1 MSFSGPQLLIVALIS
16 IIVGGTV
23 FFHFI
28 EGWGWVDAYFF
39 TVITLSTVGYGSL
52 VPQTVVGKLGTTLFI
67 FVGLGLFSL
76 AIHQFSDFTLR
87 RRRRDRAVR
96 IAKSEEA
103 YVEAETGNGN
113 SK

>member
-1 MSFSGPQLLIVALIS
+1 MSFSRPPFLIVALIS
-16 IIVGGTV
+16 VIVVGTA

-87 RRRRDRAVR
+87 RRKRDRAKQ
-96 IAKSEEA
+96 IAKNKKA
-103 YVEAETGNGN
+103 YVDAEIGDGT
-113 SK
+113 ST

>member
-1 MSFSGPQLLIVALIS
+1 MSMSRPSFLIVALIS
-16 IIVGGTV
+16 LILGGTV
-23 FFHFI
+23 FYHFI

-52 VPQTVVGKLGTTLFI
+52 VPQTAIGKIATTFFI

-76 AIHQFSDFTLR
+76 AIHQFSEFTLR
-87 RRRRDRAVR
+87 RRDHDRAKR

-103 YVEAETGNGN
+103 YIEAETDTGN

>member
-1 MSFSGPQLLIVALIS
+1 MSFSRPQFLIIALIS
-16 IIVGGTV
+16 VIFVGTV

-28 EGWGWVDAYFF
+28 EGWGWIDAYFF

-76 AIHQFSDFTLR
+76 AIHQFSDFTLHR
-87 RRRRDRAVR
+87 RRRERAKH
-96 IAKSEEA
+96 IAKSKKA
-103 YVEAETGNGN
+103 YVEAEIGDGN
-113 SK
+113 ST